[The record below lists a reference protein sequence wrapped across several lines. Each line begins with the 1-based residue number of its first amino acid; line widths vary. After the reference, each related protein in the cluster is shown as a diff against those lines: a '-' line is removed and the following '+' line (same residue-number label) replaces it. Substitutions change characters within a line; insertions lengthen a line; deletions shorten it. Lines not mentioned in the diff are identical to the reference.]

1 METNLH
7 TSTAST
13 PYSFSSFSATAI
25 QKIPHCVS
33 LKRWSLRSRGYKSF
47 KDWNSDPNHVYIGRN
62 MSRHVAGAV
71 GSKWGN
77 PFKPKKGN
85 KKSLKKCLE
94 RYEDHVRRN
103 PQLFNAVMELE
114 GKELGCWCKP
124 SLCHGDILIKIFRER
139 QGTQSSPRY
148 PMSNN
153 PFISSPLRLTGGGG
167 GSTSD
172 GQEEEEVEYQG
183 DGPFVNIPSICSSTL
198 EGTGGILGW
207 DTLNRNEVLSFDNQ
221 ESQGNIENT
230 ECQGENIFVNDPSIC
245 SPPDHDFQYV
255 LNENDPLSEDRED
268 SLSEQDIR
276 EILLEAGYAIEE
288 INDIISNARSNESA
302 CSEELSSVD
311 ENMSLLDDMEDP
323 FAILKDLKAKNSD
336 RPVIAHLNINS
347 LSSKFEPLTEMVKES
362 IDFFLVTESKLDD
375 TFPMGQF
382 QIEGFSRPIR
392 LDRNR
397 NGGGLIVFM
406 RDDLTCRELKPRVL
420 YPELECTFLEVRIRH
435 NKWLVV
441 VGYNPQKEN
450 INYFLEKV
458 SLEVDKLLSKYENLL
473 MLGDWNSAVTE
484 ECMSQFCD
492 MYDLENLIKEPTCF
506 KSTENP
512 SSIDVILTNKK
523 SKFQNSRTVET
534 GLSDFH
540 KMTVTVM
547 KNHFKKKEPIRI
559 VYHDKSN
566 FDAVRFREKI
576 RSKIQRKGNMSLDE
590 LQTMIVSDYLED
602 APLKE
607 KVLRGNN
614 APFMNKT
621 LSQAFSTRARLK
633 NKKQKCPTEENEALY
648 RKQRNYCVS
657 LLRKEKKTH
666 YNNIDLSS
674 VKDQKSFM
682 IS

>member
-1 METNLH
+1 
-7 TSTAST
+7 
-13 PYSFSSFSATAI
+13 
-25 QKIPHCVS
+25 
-33 LKRWSLRSRGYKSF
+33 
-47 KDWNSDPNHVYIGRN
+47 
-62 MSRHVAGAV
+62 
-71 GSKWGN
+71 
-77 PFKPKKGN
+77 
-85 KKSLKKCLE
+85 
-94 RYEDHVRRN
+94 
-103 PQLFNAVMELE
+103 MELE

-323 FAILKDLKAKNSD
+323 FAILKDLKAKNAD

-347 LSSKFEPLTEMVKES
+347 LSSKSEPLTEMVKDS
-362 IDFFLVTESKLDD
+362 IDFLLVTESKLDH

-382 QIEGFSRPIR
+382 QIEG
-392 LDRNR
+392 LA
-397 NGGGLIVFM
+397 
-406 RDDLTCRELKPRVL
+406 
-420 YPELECTFLEVRIRH
+420 Y
-435 NKWLVV
+435 
-441 VGYNPQKEN
+441 
-450 INYFLEKV
+450 
-458 SLEVDKLLSKYENLL
+458 
-473 MLGDWNSAVTE
+473 
-484 ECMSQFCD
+484 
-492 MYDLENLIKEPTCF
+492 
-506 KSTENP
+506 
-512 SSIDVILTNKK
+512 
-523 SKFQNSRTVET
+523 
-534 GLSDFH
+534 
-540 KMTVTVM
+540 
-547 KNHFKKKEPIRI
+547 
-559 VYHDKSN
+559 
-566 FDAVRFREKI
+566 
-576 RSKIQRKGNMSLDE
+576 
-590 LQTMIVSDYLED
+590 
-602 APLKE
+602 
-607 KVLRGNN
+607 
-614 APFMNKT
+614 
-621 LSQAFSTRARLK
+621 
-633 NKKQKCPTEENEALY
+633 
-648 RKQRNYCVS
+648 
-657 LLRKEKKTH
+657 
-666 YNNIDLSS
+666 
-674 VKDQKSFM
+674 
-682 IS
+682 